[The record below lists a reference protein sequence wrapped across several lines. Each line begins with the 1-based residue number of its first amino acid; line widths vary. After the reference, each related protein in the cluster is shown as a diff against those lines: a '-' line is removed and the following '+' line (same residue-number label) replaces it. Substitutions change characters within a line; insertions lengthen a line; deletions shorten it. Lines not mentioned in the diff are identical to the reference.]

1 MLDPSRHNPAVG
13 NLYGCKPLGRLLIVG
28 MSHYGSEAEVKG
40 VGFTEEVV
48 GAVIGGKRISYF
60 TKMAALFRDSGGR
73 QYCPPEFY
81 PRVAF
86 YNFLPDVFR
95 VRQRVDE
102 KQLLNPDAQKF
113 FFRVVDYLKPDRVLI
128 TGERLWRA
136 LPSSIPGANGTR
148 RVREDGTRLDV
159 RFGGDDAECCWYTV
173 EGAKDCLVGAITH
186 PSAKKFS
193 DNPQATRR
201 WVQKFLKWTK
211 RVPAKTR

>member
-1 MLDPSRHNPAVG
+1 MLDSTRHNPAVG
-13 NLYGCKPLGRLLIVG
+13 SLYGCKPLGRLLIVG

-40 VGFTEEVV
+40 AGFTQEVL

-60 TKMAALFRDSGGR
+60 TKLAALFSDPEGR
-73 QYCPPEFY
+73 KYCPPEFY

-95 VRQRVDE
+95 VRERVDE

-113 FFRVVDYLKPDRVLI
+113 FFRVVDYLKPERVLI

-136 LPSSIPGANGTR
+136 LPSCTPGANGTR
-148 RVREDGTRLDV
+148 RVREDGTLLDV
-159 RFGGDDAECCWYTV
+159 QFGGDDAECCWYSV

-186 PSAKKFS
+186 PSAKKF
-193 DNPQATRR
+193 NEYRAEIGNWIPRFMKWTRR
-201 WVQKFLKWTK
+201 I
-211 RVPAKTR
+211 PANG